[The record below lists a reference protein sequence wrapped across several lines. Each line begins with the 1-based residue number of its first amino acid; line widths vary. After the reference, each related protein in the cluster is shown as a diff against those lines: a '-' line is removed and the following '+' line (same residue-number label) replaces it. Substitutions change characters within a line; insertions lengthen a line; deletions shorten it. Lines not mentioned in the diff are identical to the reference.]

1 MVVKEETISVEMN
14 QEKTNS
20 SKMLPHRDQMN
31 RPKKYFC
38 EICETFEKIPALPWL
53 RLPSFT
59 I

>member
-1 MVVKEETISVEMN
+1 MVVKEEKISEEMN

-31 RPKKYFC
+31 RPKNIFVRFAKKVF
-38 EICETFEKIPALPWL
+38 FNWL
-53 RLPSFT
+53 LWKCMSSSN